1 MKTINNKYLLW
12 YNKIIERAKC
22 RVLSEEIY
30 TERHHI
36 IPRSLGGA
44 DTEDNLVVLTLREH
58 LIVHMLLPRFLVE
71 PDKMWCALWYMMKM
85 NNCKRSSRIYEQAR
99 TEYINFLRDPI
110 RSAEHRTKISASNKG
125 KPKPE
130 SFRAKIS
137 ATNRTRPWTPET
149 RAKLSASHKGK
160 KLSPEHCAKI
170 SASNTGK
177 VPSAETR
184 AKISASNKGKSRSV
198 ETIAKMRIASTGRVF
213 SAETKAKLS
222 AMRRG
227 RKLSPYHCARI
238 SEAKKGKPRS
248 AETKAK
254 LSAAVKLLWAN
265 KKAAAAAAA
274 QLKPI

>member
-125 KPKPE
+125 KH
-130 SFRAKIS
+130 SS
-137 ATNRTRPWTPET
+137 VSTN
-149 RAKLSASHKGK
+149 
-160 KLSPEHCAKI
+160 
-170 SASNTGK
+170 
-177 VPSAETR
+177 
-184 AKISASNKGKSRSV
+184 NKNNNNN
-198 ETIAKMRIASTGRVF
+198 
-213 SAETKAKLS
+213 
-222 AMRRG
+222 
-227 RKLSPYHCARI
+227 
-238 SEAKKGKPRS
+238 
-248 AETKAK
+248 
-254 LSAAVKLLWAN
+254 N
-265 KKAAAAAAA
+265 K
-274 QLKPI
+274 